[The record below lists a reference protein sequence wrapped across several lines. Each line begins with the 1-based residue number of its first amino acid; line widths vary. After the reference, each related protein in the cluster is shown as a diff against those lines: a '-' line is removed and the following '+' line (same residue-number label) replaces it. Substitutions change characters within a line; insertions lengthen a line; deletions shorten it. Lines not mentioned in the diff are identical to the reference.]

1 MTNMKKLGLSA
12 LAGSLVAFSAN
23 AAELSV
29 AGGVELTYTDT
40 GGNTGNEITGNSFGA
55 NSSVTMSGSGDVGF
69 GTVSMT
75 RTLNDANTGWGSSF
89 QTLDMGDMG
98 TLSFDSTA
106 GALVGITAND
116 DLMPTAYEEVWT
128 GVSGSGVSGVGSTN
142 VIGYKNT
149 FGMFSVSGG
158 YSNGGAAAQAE
169 SAAQGAGNT
178 GSKEDVYVSATV
190 MDGLTIG
197 AGHASDGTTDTS
209 TTSSDTT
216 STVGNLVYSSGP
228 VSVGYR
234 MAETNKGTAGT
245 ASRVIDHYS
254 IAFNVNDNFAI
265 SWGQQDTEVQAIS
278 ASKAVTEEVTGISAA
293 YTAGAASIRV
303 NHSKADND
311 NGVTATEDET
321 TEVSLVLSF

>member
-29 AGGVELTYTDT
+29 NGGVELTWTDT
-40 GGNTGNEITGNSFGA
+40 GGNKGNEVTGNSYGA

-75 RTLNDANTGWGSSF
+75 RTLNDTNGGWGSSF
-89 QTLDMGDMG
+89 QTLDMGSIG
-98 TLSFDSTA
+98 VFSFDSTA
-106 GALVGITAND
+106 GALVGVTAND
-116 DLMPTAYEEVWT
+116 DLMPTAYEEVST
-128 GVSGSGVSGVGSTN
+128 GVSTKGITGVGSTN
-142 VIGYKNT
+142 VIGYRNT
-149 FGMFSVSGG
+149 FGMFSVSAG
-158 YSNGGAAAQAE
+158 YSQNGTSTAE
-169 SAAQGAGNT
+169 SASSGEAAH
-178 GSKEDVYVSATV
+178 GSTEDIYVSAAI

-197 AGHASDGTTDTS
+197 AGHATVGTTDTS
-209 TTSSDTT
+209 TTSDDSKE
-216 STVGNLVYSSGP
+216 SVMNVVYSTGP

-234 MAETNKGTAGT
+234 MAENNEGAAGT
-245 ASRVIDHYS
+245 ASRTIDHYS

-265 SWGQQDTEVQAIS
+265 SYGQQDTKKEAIS
-278 ASKAVTEEVTGISAA
+278 VTAGVTEEVTGYSAA
-293 YTAGAASIRV
+293 YTAGAASVRI

-311 NGVTATEDET
+311 NGVQGTDDET

>member
-1 MTNMKKLGLSA
+1 
-12 LAGSLVAFSAN
+12 
-23 AAELSV
+23 
-29 AGGVELTYTDT
+29 
-40 GGNTGNEITGNSFGA
+40 
-55 NSSVTMSGSGDVGF
+55 
-69 GTVSMT
+69 
-75 RTLNDANTGWGSSF
+75 
-89 QTLDMGDMG
+89 
-98 TLSFDSTA
+98 
-106 GALVGITAND
+106 
-116 DLMPTAYEEVWT
+116 
-128 GVSGSGVSGVGSTN
+128 
-142 VIGYKNT
+142 
-149 FGMFSVSGG
+149 MFSVSGG

-311 NGVTATEDET
+311 NGVTAVEDET